1 MEVLDY
7 SITTETLEYHCQ
19 DLTEAPSARR
29 EPGLARGAITPWF
42 AQRWAA
48 NAQRRLLLL
57 GGDQVGSPALCKQPI
72 AEY

>member
-29 EPGLARGAITPWF
+29 EPGLARGAITPRF
-42 AQRWAA
+42 AQR
-48 NAQRRLLLL
+48 
-57 GGDQVGSPALCKQPI
+57 
-72 AEY
+72 